1 MSSHAAGEELLQ
13 RPGHRTPTEQL
24 PRVTQPLS
32 QGEQRRRTT
41 TAEQAPA
48 GLAKSASMQRPSSSP
63 PRPAGKEQHYQRCHT
78 TTLPRL
84 HGRPRVV
91 EWLKNWLTG
100 TGSYSAYWGAH
111 PPQGRRRAP
120 AEEHGADPLE
130 RLAGAARSTVG
141 DMPCHKKLE
150 PSQETTFPRPR
161 GRPEGGTRAAAG
173 ATRSTNLIGG
183 VIRPKRIYF
192 PEHFCYCFSSNLCV
206 LNATN
211 TD

>member
-1 MSSHAAGEELLQ
+1 MPSHAAGEELLQ

-41 TAEQAPA
+41 TVEQAPA

-91 EWLKNWLTG
+91 EWLKHLALRSWLLWRLLET
-100 TGSYSAYWGAH
+100 SARCREDDEL
-111 PPQGRRRAP
+111 QT
-120 AEEHGADPLE
+120 EEHG
-130 RLAGAARSTVG
+130 
-141 DMPCHKKLE
+141 
-150 PSQETTFPRPR
+150 
-161 GRPEGGTRAAAG
+161 
-173 ATRSTNLIGG
+173 TNLPE
-183 VIRPKRIYF
+183 RPADAA
-192 PEHFCYCFSSNLCV
+192 PEHRWGHILP
-206 LNATN
+206 
-211 TD
+211 